1 MYAYACATNTVLS
14 AAVAGFL
21 SAAQPA
27 FADNGAL
34 TRLDTDNPE
43 AFAFFDAIGMYD
55 FLRIVSDESVLGADQ
70 IRSEFFP
77 DLDPEVWESEM
88 RQLFAVET
96 LVTNFEAAWDATLL
110 DADDRAVVMA
120 FFTSELGERIVAA
133 EIAARAGMADPGI
146 AEAAQS
152 AVLMAEQSDDPRLA
166 RHAEFSAQMGL
177 VDRSVASMMNAQ
189 LLFLS
194 GLSDGGGLEPP
205 LPEDEILRF
214 VAAQMPALQLEASD
228 WLAAYQ
234 LMAYGALEPGDFAL
248 FAQFN
253 DTEVGRAL
261 ATSIFAAFDETFDAT
276 QYELGLIAARYVVG
290 DDI

>member
-1 MYAYACATNTVLS
+1 MYTYACATIFILSTVF
-14 AAVAGFL
+14 AGFF
-21 SAAQPA
+21 AGAQPA
-27 FADNGAL
+27 SADNGAL

-70 IRSEFFP
+70 IRTEFFP

-96 LVTNFEAAWDATLL
+96 LVMNFEAAWGATLL
-110 DADDRAVVMA
+110 DAEDRTVVMA
-120 FFTSELGERIVAA
+120 FFTSEMGQSIVTA
-133 EIAARAGMADPGI
+133 EIAAREGMADPGI

-152 AVLMAEQSDDPRLA
+152 AVLMAVQNNDPRLA
-166 RHAEFSAQMGL
+166 RHAEFSADMGL
-177 VDRSVASMMNAQ
+177 VDRSVSSMMNAQ
-189 LLFLS
+189 LQFLS

-205 LPEDEILRF
+205 LPQDEILRF
-214 VAAQMPALQLEASD
+214 VAAQLPALQVEAAD

-234 LMAYGALEPGDFAL
+234 LMAYGALEPADFEM

-253 DTEVGRAL
+253 DTEEGRAL
-261 ATSIFAAFDETFDAT
+261 ANSIFAAFDETFEAT
-276 QYELGLIAARYVVG
+276 QYELGLIAARYVIG